1 MKMKAYVRQDQ
12 SDKEVYLMDVNIPEM
27 KSNQVRIKVHA
38 FGVGVHDRY
47 YIPENAS
54 FPYVTGLEGAGEITE
69 IGSQVKDYAVGD
81 RVIFTSSLQPQGG
94 SWAEYAVA
102 NTSELL
108 ALPDTLS
115 FAQGAAIPVPGRT
128 ALTCM
133 QNLNLKNGDT
143 LFISGASGAVG
154 TILVQLAVAHG
165 IQLSASASAKNQDYL
180 KTLGVENP
188 VDYNDPEWLQK
199 VIKWSNSGVTA
210 ALCIP
215 YGTAIESVKVVKDNG
230 KLITISG
237 DNTLVPETRN
247 IKIKQLEHSEVLQQ
261 KVLDLIKEIAS
272 EKYKVIIEKEYS
284 FQEAIKA
291 LEKTETKHAT
301 GKSVVTL

>member
-54 FPYVTGLEGAGEITE
+54 FPYVIGLEGAGEITE
-69 IGSQVKDYAVGD
+69 IGSQVKNYAVGD

-143 LFISGASGAVG
+143 LFISGASKAVG

-165 IQLSASASAKNQDYL
+165 IQVSASASAKNKDYL
-180 KTLGVENP
+180 KSLGIENP
-188 VDYNDPEWLQK
+188 VDYNAPEWLKK
-199 VIKWSNSGVTA
+199 VIKWSSGGVNA

-215 YGTAIESVKVVKDNG
+215 YGKATESVKVVKDNG

-237 DNTLVPETRN
+237 DNTLVPEIRN
-247 IKIKQLEHSEVLQQ
+247 IKIKQLEQSKALQQ
-261 KVLDLIKEIAS
+261 KVFDLIKEIAS
-272 EKYKVIIEKEYS
+272 KKYKVIIEKEYS
-284 FQEAIKA
+284 FLEAIKA
-291 LEKTETKHAT
+291 LEKTKPNMLQEN
-301 GKSVVTL
+301 LW